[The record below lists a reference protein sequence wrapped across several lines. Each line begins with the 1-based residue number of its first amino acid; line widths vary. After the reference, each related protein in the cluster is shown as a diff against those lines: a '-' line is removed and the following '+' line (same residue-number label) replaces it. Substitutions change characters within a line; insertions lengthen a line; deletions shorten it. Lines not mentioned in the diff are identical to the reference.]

1 MAEETR
7 YIHIL
12 RESLK
17 KKERLLYNLQEIT
30 KQQADYIDGTAF
42 EPEVFDELMDVKEQ
56 MIDELMDIE
65 DGFAPMYERIRIYM
79 QENQKELADDIRE
92 MQNRIREITT
102 LSASIQALEE
112 RNRQRLEVIFSKQQ
126 QDIQQK
132 KRNTEIVNT
141 YYQSMAGSAYQ
152 TSMLD
157 TKK

>member
-30 KQQADYIDGTAF
+30 KQQADYIDGTSF
-42 EPEVFDELMDVKEQ
+42 EPEVFDELMDVKDQ

-65 DGFAPMYERIRIYM
+65 DGFAPMYERIRVYM

-112 RNRQRLEVIFSKQQ
+112 RNRQKLEVIFGKQQ
-126 QDIQQK
+126 QEIQQK
-132 KRNTEIVNT
+132 RRSTEVANS
-141 YYQSMAGSAYQ
+141 YFQSMAGSAYQ
-152 TSMLD
+152 MSMLD

>member
-30 KQQADYIDGTAF
+30 KQQADYIDGTVF
-42 EPEVFDELMDVKEQ
+42 EPEVFDELMDVKDQ

-65 DGFAPMYERIRIYM
+65 DGFAPMYERILVYM
-79 QENQKELADDIRE
+79 QEHQKELADDIRE

-112 RNRQRLEVIFSKQQ
+112 RNRQKLEVIFGKQQ
-126 QDIQQK
+126 QEIQQK
-132 KRNTEIVNT
+132 RRSTEVANS
-141 YYQSMAGSAYQ
+141 YFQSMAGSAYQ
-152 TSMLD
+152 MSMLD